1 LEEKIMKFMKLFLT
15 LAGILNGACLWAG
28 NVSSAAICASSDRP
42 NDLHIFGVGADN
54 QMWHQMWNGFAWTNW
69 EGLGGVFTSTPAA
82 ATWGQDRMDVFAV
95 GADKQMY
102 HKGWSG
108 DGLANSTWSPSQT
121 GWDALGGV
129 FAGAPAVASW
139 GQNRLDVFAIGMN
152 TEMYHAS
159 YDGNQWSPWESIG
172 GGFTSTPAVVSWGA
186 GRLDVFAL
194 GLNQQMYHK
203 AWSGGWLPNQTDWEP
218 LGGVFLSAPAVTSW
232 GPDRLDIFAIGTD
245 HQMYHQ
251 AWGGSGWLP
260 GALAWDKLGGS
271 FGSAPAVT
279 SWGPNRLDVVGL
291 DNNNQMFHKAWTGS
305 AWSPA
310 GAGWEAE
317 GGTFTSAPAI
327 TSWSANRMDVVGL
340 GTNFGV
346 YHKASNSAGVLPAQA
361 QWDNLNGVFRLPPQS
376 TGLVNPFYGASAT
389 TDMVIIA
396 PDEFMAALKPLV
408 DHKNATGAT
417 TIAVS
422 ISSLS
427 PFFQGVDDQ
436 ETIKNAIRYAHESMA
451 TIFVMLAGDA
461 TKVPVRYQ
469 FMHGLSSYY
478 ANNYNA
484 TTQLSD
490 GNWSVPA
497 TFPNAFADK
506 LSPTGFAYGTQ
517 PNLSVPI
524 DGTYIP
530 SDLYYA
536 NLYHHPLPA
545 NGSTIGYYDTWDA
558 NGNGL
563 YNEGTW
569 LDTTNPNPDNV
580 DGFPDVAVGRVTA
593 HTAAD
598 ITAFVYKIIQYENAP
613 PPFAGTFVA
622 DYLYPGATS
631 LSDSIISGSAQLWAT
646 NAPVRAEINLPS
658 GSTPAANWASAQNSV
673 VASSVG
679 QSSWVSYLGHGWSQG
694 WDGGFDASFVGQTS
708 GSSLPV
714 VFAIGCSTGQFMIG
728 GPFNGLYMDVS
739 GTQHNFQ
746 VSPGGEPC
754 GNQAVLVDAISGQL
768 YGGVDVIGANALPL
782 TTPRPDPYD
791 GIGRGDQGFAYA
803 WLMSNKF
810 NGAIAYF
817 GETGVAEDW
826 MGQELETYL
835 LQFYGTARTVS
846 QTAGGN
852 PTLGTAYLVAQQAYF
867 NNHQSDNGSTDYHSI
882 ARFYLGWMTF
892 FGDPSLRLPVR

>member
-1 LEEKIMKFMKLFLT
+1 MKFTKVLLT

-69 EGLGGVFTSTPAA
+69 EGLGGVFTSAPAVA
-82 ATWGQDRMDVFAV
+82 SWGQDRVDVFAV

-108 DGLANSTWSPSQT
+108 DGLSTSSWSPSQT
-121 GWDALGGV
+121 TWDALGGI
-129 FAGAPAVASW
+129 FAGAPAVASL
-139 GQNRLDVFAIGMN
+139 GQNHLDVFAIGMN

-159 YDGNQWSPWESIG
+159 YDGNQWSAWESLG

-194 GLNQQMYHK
+194 GLDRQMYHK
-203 AWSGGWLPNQTDWEP
+203 AYGGGWLPSQTGWDS
-218 LGGVFLSAPAVTSW
+218 LGGVFLSAPAVASW
-232 GPDRLDIFAIGTD
+232 GPNRLDIFGIGTD
-245 HQMYHQ
+245 NRMYHK
-251 AWGGSGWLP
+251 AWIGSGWLP
-260 GALAWDKLGGS
+260 AAEHWDKLGGN

-291 DNNNQMFHKAWTGS
+291 DDHNQMFHKAWTGS

-310 GAGWEAE
+310 GIVWEGE

-327 TSWSANRMDVVGL
+327 ASWSANHLDVVGL
-340 GTNFGV
+340 GTGFGV
-346 YHKASNSAGVLPAQA
+346 LHKASDTTGVLPAQA
-361 QWDNLNGVFRLPPQS
+361 QWDNLQGVFHLTPPS
-376 TGLVNPFYGASAT
+376 VGLVNPFYAAKPA
-389 TDMVIIA
+389 DMVIIA
-396 PDEFMAALKPLV
+396 PDDFMTALKPLV
-408 DHKNATGAT
+408 DHKNATGVS

-436 ETIKNAIRYAHESMA
+436 ETIKNAIRYAHEVLA
-451 TIFVMLAGDA
+451 TTYVMLAGDA
-461 TKVPVRYQ
+461 SQVPVRYQ
-469 FMHGLSSYY
+469 FMHNLSTNY
-478 ANNYNA
+478 ANNYKG
-484 TTQLSD
+484 TLLSD
-490 GNWSVPA
+490 GNWSVPS
-497 TFPNAFADK
+497 TFPNAFADE
-506 LSPTGFAYGTQ
+506 LSPTGFAYGTE
-517 PNLSVPI
+517 PDLSIPI

-536 NLYHHPLPA
+536 NLYHPLPA
-545 NGSTIGYYDTWDA
+545 NGNTIGYYDTWDA

-569 LDTTNPNPDNV
+569 GDTTNPNPDNV

-598 ITAFVYKIIQYENAP
+598 ITAYVYKIIQYENAP
-613 PPFAGTFVA
+613 PPFSGTFVA
-622 DYLYPGATS
+622 DYQYPGATAD
-631 LSDSIISGSAQLWAT
+631 SDSILSGSAQLWANKT
-646 NAPVRAEINLPS
+646 PIRAEIEVPLQEPGQPS
-658 GSTPAANWASAQNSV
+658 PLSANWTSAQ
-673 VASSVG
+673 ASDVTAYAG
-679 QSSWVSYLGHGWSQG
+679 RSSWVSYLGHGGPQAWG
-694 WDGGFDASFVGQTS
+694 YFGGFGVNNVAQTI

-714 VFAIGCSTGQFMIG
+714 VFAIGCLTGQFMIG

-746 VSPGGEPC
+746 LSSGGEPG
-754 GNQAVLVDAISGQL
+754 GNQAVLVDTVSGQL
-768 YGGVDVIGANALPL
+768 YGGVDVFGANALPL
-782 TTPRPDPYD
+782 ITPKPSPYD

-835 LQFYGTARTVS
+835 LQFYGTARAVS
-846 QTAGGN
+846 QTTGGN
-852 PTLGTAYLVAQQAYF
+852 PTLGTAYLAAQQAYF
-867 NNHQSDNGSTDYHSI
+867 NNHQGDNGSTDYHSI

>member
-1 LEEKIMKFMKLFLT
+1 MKFTKLFLT
-15 LAGILNGACLWAG
+15 LAGILNGASLWAG

-42 NDLHIFGVGADN
+42 NDLHIFGVGTDN
-54 QMWHQMWNGFAWTNW
+54 QMWHQMWNGFGWTNW
-69 EGLGGVFTSTPAA
+69 EGLGGVFTSAPAA
-82 ATWGQDRMDVFAV
+82 ASWGQDRMDVFAV

-108 DGLANSTWSPSQT
+108 DGLASSSWSPSQT
-121 GWDALGGV
+121 TWDALGGV
-129 FAGAPAVASW
+129 FAGAPAVASL

-159 YDGNQWSPWESIG
+159 YDGNQWSAWESLG

-194 GLNQQMYHK
+194 GLDRQMYHK
-203 AWSGGWLPNQTDWEP
+203 AYGGGWLPSQTGWDS
-218 LGGVFLSAPAVTSW
+218 LGGVFLSAPAVASW
-232 GPDRLDIFAIGTD
+232 GPNRLDIFGIGTD
-245 HQMYHQ
+245 NQMYHK
-251 AWGGSGWLP
+251 AWIGSGWLP
-260 GALAWDKLGGS
+260 AAEHWDKLGGN

-291 DNNNQMFHKAWTGS
+291 DDHNQMFHKAWTGS

-310 GAGWEAE
+310 GTVWEGE

-327 TSWSANRMDVVGL
+327 ASWSANHLDVVGL
-340 GTNFGV
+340 GTSFGV
-346 YHKASNSAGVLPAQA
+346 DHKASDTTGVLPAQA
-361 QWDNLNGVFRLPPQS
+361 QWDNLQGVFRLTPPS
-376 TGLVNPFYGASAT
+376 VGLVNPFYAAKPA
-389 TDMVIIA
+389 DMVIIA
-396 PDEFMAALKPLV
+396 PDDFMTALKPLV
-408 DHKNATGAT
+408 DHKNATGVS

-436 ETIKNAIRYAHESMA
+436 ETIKNAIRYAHEVLA
-451 TIFVMLAGDA
+451 TTYVMLAGDA
-461 TKVPVRYQ
+461 SKFPVRYQ
-469 FMHGLSSYY
+469 FMRNLSTYY
-478 ANNYNA
+478 ANNYIG
-484 TTQLSD
+484 TLLID
-490 GNWSVPA
+490 GNWSVPS

-506 LSPTGFAYGTQ
+506 LSPTGFAYGTE
-517 PNLSVPI
+517 PDLSVPI

-545 NGSTIGYYDTWDA
+545 NGNTIGYYDTWDA

-569 LDTTNPNPDNV
+569 LNTANPNPDNV

-593 HTAAD
+593 NTAAD

-613 PPFAGTFVA
+613 PTFAGTFVA

-631 LSDSIISGSAQLWAT
+631 LSDSILSNSAQLWAN

-658 GSTPAANWASAQNSV
+658 GSAPAANWASAQNSV

-679 QSSWVSYLGHGWSQG
+679 QSSWVSYLGHGSSQS

-746 VSPGGEPC
+746 ASPGGEPG
-754 GNQAVLVDAISGQL
+754 GNQAVLVDTVSGQL
-768 YGGVDVIGANALPL
+768 YGGVDVIGASALPL

-835 LQFYGTARTVS
+835 LQYYGTARTVS
-846 QTAGGN
+846 QTAGGS

-867 NNHQSDNGSTDYHSI
+867 NNHLTDNGSTDYHSI